1 MKKEKTFIIGH
12 KNPDTDSI
20 CSAIA
25 YADIKSRTSK
35 GSFVARRAGQINE
48 ETEFVL
54 KYFHMDAP
62 AYLPD
67 VGTQV
72 KDMDIHMTPGAEKSM
87 SVKRAWNLMREHNAV
102 TLPITDKEGMLEG
115 IITTGDIATSYMD
128 AYDSTLLSEART
140 QYRSIAD
147 TLDGQVLVGNE
158 HGYFIKGKVL
168 VGSAHPDMMESY
180 IESDDMVILAN
191 RAEDQLCAIENNA
204 SCLIICLGAKVSQ
217 TIQRLAAERECVI
230 ITTPYDTFTVARLI
244 YQSIP
249 VKYFMKKDNLITF
262 RSDDFTD
269 KVKEVMTKN
278 RYRAFPVVDKRGKY
292 IGTVSR
298 RNLLNIKK
306 KKLILVD
313 HNEKSQAVD
322 NIDEAEILEID
333 QHARTESHIFIWKW
347 LEGQIGNRWNRNLIF
362 VCLIVRNCFLKPS
375 KQSTFTGGICT
386 SSRIRKSGMM
396 SGDAITEERIDST
409 LLPAYFGSGSSVIH
423 FLSAIQTL
431 LELF

>member
-147 TLDGQVLVGNE
+147 TLDGQVLV
-158 HGYFIKGKVL
+158 
-168 VGSAHPDMMESY
+168 
-180 IESDDMVILAN
+180 
-191 RAEDQLCAIENNA
+191 
-204 SCLIICLGAKVSQ
+204 
-217 TIQRLAAERECVI
+217 
-230 ITTPYDTFTVARLI
+230 
-244 YQSIP
+244 
-249 VKYFMKKDNLITF
+249 
-262 RSDDFTD
+262 
-269 KVKEVMTKN
+269 
-278 RYRAFPVVDKRGKY
+278 
-292 IGTVSR
+292 
-298 RNLLNIKK
+298 
-306 KKLILVD
+306 
-313 HNEKSQAVD
+313 
-322 NIDEAEILEID
+322 
-333 QHARTESHIFIWKW
+333 
-347 LEGQIGNRWNRNLIF
+347 
-362 VCLIVRNCFLKPS
+362 
-375 KQSTFTGGICT
+375 
-386 SSRIRKSGMM
+386 
-396 SGDAITEERIDST
+396 
-409 LLPAYFGSGSSVIH
+409 
-423 FLSAIQTL
+423 
-431 LELF
+431 

>member
-1 MKKEKTFIIGH
+1 MLRH
-12 KNPDTDSI
+12 R
-20 CSAIA
+20 

-102 TLPITDKEGMLEG
+102 TLPIQIRRECWKESLPQELSPPPIWMHMTAPCCQRPEP
-115 IITTGDIATSYMD
+115 
-128 AYDSTLLSEART
+128 STA
-140 QYRSIAD
+140 SIAD

-249 VKYFMKKDNLITF
+249 VKY
-262 RSDDFTD
+262 
-269 KVKEVMTKN
+269 
-278 RYRAFPVVDKRGKY
+278 Y
-292 IGTVSR
+292 
-298 RNLLNIKK
+298 
-306 KKLILVD
+306 
-313 HNEKSQAVD
+313 
-322 NIDEAEILEID
+322 
-333 QHARTESHIFIWKW
+333 
-347 LEGQIGNRWNRNLIF
+347 
-362 VCLIVRNCFLKPS
+362 
-375 KQSTFTGGICT
+375 
-386 SSRIRKSGMM
+386 
-396 SGDAITEERIDST
+396 EER
-409 LLPAYFGSGSSVIH
+409 
-423 FLSAIQTL
+423 
-431 LELF
+431 